1 MNPDEKEFQNLDMP
15 FSTPSAAG
23 VDVPLSSSH
32 RRITYKNQNE
42 YIRLALQYRY
52 YCLFFLI
59 ILKLPHFMSFL
70 LCFL

>member
-32 RRITYKNQNE
+32 RRITFENRNE
-42 YIRLALQYRY
+42 YIRLALQFRY
-52 YCLFFLI
+52 YYNYY
-59 ILKLPHFMSFL
+59 SFL
-70 LCFL
+70 